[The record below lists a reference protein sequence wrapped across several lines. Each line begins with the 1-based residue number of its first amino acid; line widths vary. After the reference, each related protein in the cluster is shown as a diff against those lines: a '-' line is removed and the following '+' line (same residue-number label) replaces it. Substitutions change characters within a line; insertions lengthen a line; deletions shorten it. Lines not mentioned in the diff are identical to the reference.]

1 MERILVVDDDH
12 DLRLTIVDALQS
24 SGFLVDEAS
33 NGNEAIDKLRAS
45 RFDIAIID
53 MVMPRLTGLELLSEI
68 KKISPR
74 TKIIIMTAFATI
86 DNAVE
91 AIKRGASDY
100 VKKPFR
106 LWELLSIVNR
116 TIEEKKFEEGTKKMD
131 IDRAFAS
138 LSSSIRRSI
147 LNMLSSCSGMKLSE
161 ITENLKIADSTKVS
175 YHLRMLIDSGLIIQ
189 DNRKRYCLSPKGEKV
204 IESLKIINDYL
215 SFDEITNHS
224 NDKDK

>member
-1 MERILVVDDDH
+1 MERILVVDDDN

-24 SGFLVDEAS
+24 SGFQVDEAS
-33 NGNEAIDKLRAS
+33 NGNEAIDKMRS
-45 RFDIAIID
+45 TRYDIAIVD
-53 MVMPRLTGLELLSEI
+53 MVMPRVTGLELLSEI

-106 LWELLSIVNR
+106 LWEFLSIVNR

-131 IDRAFAS
+131 IDQAFAS
-138 LSSSIRRSI
+138 LSSPIRRNI

-161 ITENLKIADSTKVS
+161 ITENLKISDTTKVS
-175 YHLRMLIDSGLIIQ
+175 YHLRMLTDSGLIIQ
-189 DNRKRYCLSPKGEKV
+189 DQKKRYCLSPKGEKV
-204 IESLKIINDYL
+204 IESLKIINNCL
-215 SFDEITNHS
+215 S
-224 NDKDK
+224 NDNDTSD

>member
-24 SGFLVDEAS
+24 SGFQVDEAA
-33 NGNEAIDKLRAS
+33 NGNEAIDKVRAS

-53 MVMPRLTGLELLSEI
+53 MVMPRLTGMELLSEI
-68 KKISPR
+68 KKISPW
-74 TKIIIMTAFATI
+74 TKIIMITAFATI

-106 LWELLSIVNR
+106 LWELLSVVNR

-131 IDRAFAS
+131 LDQAFAS
-138 LSSSIRRSI
+138 LSSPIRRSI
-147 LNMLSSCSGMKLSE
+147 LNMLTSSTGMKLSE
-161 ITENLKIADSTKVS
+161 ISENLNISDTTKVS

-189 DNRKRYCLSPKGEKV
+189 DQKKRYCLSPKGEKV
-204 IESLKIINDYL
+204 IESLKIINNYL
-215 SFDEITNHS
+215 SNNNGNS
-224 NDKDK
+224 Y